1 MLLRLFTPCNG
12 LYIRHFRNRRKL
24 EPKCVPRVFPG
35 SLQGTRQ
42 APTQTF
48 LRVRHAFLPH
58 FTCDEPLRTSAWEV
72 RNSPVRFGQL
82 LASFFMSPG
91 TAPEVFEKVN
101 LVSFLQVSKVRK
113 DFFTHFLKPYLLIG
127 YFLLQLVYLLLTD
140 KSDQFVLDLMHKTQK
155 LWRQGK

>member
-1 MLLRLFTPCNG
+1 MLLRLVTPCNG

-42 APTQTF
+42 PPTQTF

-58 FTCDEPLRTSAWEV
+58 FTRDEPLRTSAWEA
-72 RNSPVRFGQL
+72 RNSPVSFGQL
-82 LASFFMSPG
+82 LASFFMSLG

-101 LVSFLQVSKVRK
+101 LVSFLQVSTVRK
-113 DFFTHFLKPYLLIG
+113 DFLKPYLLIG

-155 LWRQGK
+155 PWRQGK